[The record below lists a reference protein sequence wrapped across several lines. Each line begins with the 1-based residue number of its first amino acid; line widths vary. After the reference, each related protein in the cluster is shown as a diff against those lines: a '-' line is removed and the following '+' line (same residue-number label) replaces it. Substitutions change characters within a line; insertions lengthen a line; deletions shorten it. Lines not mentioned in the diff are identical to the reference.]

1 MTVNI
6 SLFAGAGAQFFD
18 DNGTPLSGGL
28 LYTYAAGTTTAAPTY
43 TSITGLSANPNPIVL
58 DAGGRVPNEVW
69 LATNSTYKFILEDAD
84 SVLIGSWDNIPGIT
98 DANTLAT
105 QLANTSNIAL
115 GDALIGFKQTY
126 SLGIMPGAVGKTLN
140 DKMQDLVTVKDF
152 GAVGDGVADDT
163 ASIQAA
169 IDLACQYGG
178 CVYLPAGTYKISS
191 ALVFTMNSSTVDP
204 VKRPSMKGDG
214 MGATTIYQTIN
225 DNGIEIVGFDA
236 YPAAYCTFSD
246 FTLYG
251 YQLNK
256 LGLAFK
262 DIAFVT
268 VSNVYLA
275 GWSTGLYGAN
285 IVSSTFNNLV
295 IRFNDGGFYFESD
308 AAYGYVTEPNALT
321 MSGCTVGNNESYGG
335 KVIGAGTFNY
345 LGGSIEANGV
355 GTDLSSAKWG
365 LAIVDAGGRLAQ
377 QSTCGFNI
385 SGVYFEGNGGQAQFQ
400 VQQTVSRPGLTGVV
414 NACSFTVLGSTY
426 PAQQVYLAAS
436 NSTYA
441 FPITFEGCGW
451 TGLNSYTP
459 SSSRPTINNVANAFK
474 LALVGCDFYSTV
486 DQYKQGASNRFE
498 SPIEAAAYLDLTGT
512 PIGGGGGGAGTL
524 QAVLTAGNISSL
536 NGIFNQTI
544 ALTNGIGVGGATSGG
559 PSGVATYDGT
569 MYLTNNGLDAT
580 PRAID
585 FNGANFQPS
594 ADSSAS
600 NALTLGGASR
610 RWNGFYLNNAFV
622 WNGYSI
628 AAPTG
633 STTLFLRND
642 GTWGAATGTGGGTV
656 TSITAG
662 TGLNG
667 GTITSSGTISLNNTT
682 VTAGS
687 YTAANITVD
696 AQGRVTAAANG
707 TGGTTPTLA
716 QVTAAG
722 NITSL
727 NGVFGQTIALTN
739 GIGVGGATPG
749 GAMGVA
755 TYDGTMYLTNNGT
768 AATPRAIDFN
778 LANFQPSADSG
789 ATNALVLGG
798 AARRWNGF
806 YLSNTFTWN
815 GYGIVQPTGD
825 ATKFLRNDGTWAV
838 PASSSGGVSTFNSRA
853 GAVTLLSSDVTGAL
867 GYTPASI
874 SSSNTFTAS
883 QVIDGVTVGSVATVS
898 TVASAGAQLNL
909 SNSTFTVGMF
919 TSGSTYSFLPAVNN
933 NVNLGAA
940 SFAWKAVYLAGQFV
954 WNSYAISAPSGST
967 TTFLR
972 NDGTWAVPVSA
983 GVTSFN
989 TRTGA
994 VTLLSTDVTGAL
1006 GYTPYQ
1012 TGGALGTPSSGNLT
1026 NCTFPTLNQ
1035 STTGTASGLSGGTL
1049 TTSSYTLVSGNNL
1062 IALQSSAG
1070 NGVFVNGSGA
1080 SFSGSTDNAMSLGTS
1095 GFRWS
1100 SLYVG
1105 GTFGWGGYS
1114 IAAPTGST
1122 STFLRNDGTWV
1133 SALQSGGALGT
1144 PSSGTLTNCTFPT
1157 LNQNTTGSAKTL
1169 ATGTL
1174 YTGTGANDNTLYST
1188 TSVVALGNSSTY
1200 GVFVNSFTNFAPS
1213 GDNIMTC
1220 GSSGFR
1226 WTTVYA
1232 TTGTINTSDA
1242 NQKEQIADLTAAE
1255 LAVARRI
1262 KGLFKTFKFKD
1273 AVVAKGDGA
1282 RIHVG
1287 VVAQDVQAAFAAEGL
1302 DANRYGIFCSDD
1314 VNGTT
1319 VLGVRYEELL
1329 SFVIAAM

>member
-18 DNGTPLSGGL
+18 DNGVPLAGGL
-28 LYTYAAGTTTAAPTY
+28 LFTYAAGTTTAAATY
-43 TSITGLSANPNPIVL
+43 TSSTGLSAHANPIVL
-58 DAGGRVPNEVW
+58 DAGGRVPEEVW
-69 LATNSTYKFILEDAD
+69 LTANTSYKFVLQDAD
-84 SVLIGSWDNIPGIT
+84 NVLIGTWDNIPGISSA
-98 DANTLAT
+98 DTLAAN
-105 QLANTSNIAL
+105 LANQSNIAL

-126 SLGIMPGAVGKTLN
+126 PLGIMPGAVGKTLN
-140 DKMQDLVTVKDF
+140 DKLQDLVTVKDF

-163 ASIQAA
+163 AAIQAA

-191 ALVFTMNSSTVDP
+191 ALVFAMNNSLVDP
-204 VKRPSMKGDG
+204 VKRPSMRGDG
-214 MGATTIYQTIN
+214 TAATTIYQTTN
-225 DNGIEIVGFDA
+225 DNGIEIVGFDT
-236 YPAAYCTFSD
+236 YPASYSTFQD

-251 YQLNK
+251 YQKNN
-256 LGLAFK
+256 LGMALK

-268 VSNVYLA
+268 INNVYLA
-275 GWSTGLYGAN
+275 GWSTGLYCTN
-285 IVSSTFNNLV
+285 VLSSTFNDMV
-295 IRFNDGGFYFESD
+295 IRFNDGGFYFEPN
-308 AAYGYVTEPNALT
+308 AAFGFVSEPNAIT
-321 MSGCTVGNNESYGG
+321 MSNCVVGNNDSYGG

-345 LGGSIEANGV
+345 FGGSIEANGV
-355 GTDLSSAKWG
+355 GTDLSSGKWG
-365 LAIVDAGGRLAQ
+365 LAIVDAGGSLSQ

-400 VQQTVSRPGLTGVV
+400 VQQTVSRPGVTGVL
-414 NACSFTVLGSTY
+414 NACSFNTLGVSY
-426 PAQQVYLAAS
+426 PAQAVYLAAA

-451 TGLNSYTP
+451 SGLAGYTP

-474 LALVGCDFYSTV
+474 LALVGCNFYSSV

-498 SPIEAAAYLDLTGT
+498 SPVEAAAYLDLTGN
-512 PIGGGGGGAGTL
+512 PIGGGGGGSGTL
-524 QAVLTAGNISSL
+524 QTVLTAGNISSL

-544 ALTNGIGVGGATSGG
+544 ALTNGIGIGGATSGG
-559 PSGVATYDGT
+559 PSGISAYDGT
-569 MYLTNNGLDAT
+569 MYLTPNGLAAN
-580 PRAID
+580 PYAVD

-594 ADSSAS
+594 VDSSAS
-600 NALTLGGASR
+600 NALVLGGAAR
-610 RWNGFYLNNAFV
+610 RWNGFYLNNTFN

-642 GTWGAATGTGGGTV
+642 GTWSAATGTGGGTV

-667 GTITSSGTISLNNTT
+667 GTITSSGTISLAATT

-687 YTAANITVD
+687 YTSANITVD
-696 AQGRVTAAANG
+696 AQGRITAAANG

-722 NITSL
+722 NITTY
-727 NGVFGQTIALTN
+727 NGIFGQTASGN

-749 GAMGVA
+749 GAMGIS
-755 TYDGTMYLTNNGT
+755 TYDGTMFLTNNGL
-768 AATPRAIDFN
+768 AATPRAVDFN
-778 LANFQPSADSG
+778 GANFQPSADSG

-825 ATKFLRNDGTWAV
+825 TTKFLRNDGTWAV
-838 PASSSGGVSTFNSRA
+838 PASSSGGVSSFNTRT
-853 GAVTLLSSDVTGAL
+853 GAVSLLSADVTGAL
-867 GYTPASI
+867 AYTPASI
-874 SSSNTFTAS
+874 SSTNTFTAN
-883 QVIDGVTVGSVATVS
+883 QIIDGVTVGAVGGIS
-898 TVASAGAQLNL
+898 TVASGGAQLNL
-909 SNSTFTVGMF
+909 SNSTFTLGLF

-972 NDGTWAVPVSA
+972 NDGTWATPTFT

-994 VTLLSTDVTGAL
+994 VTLSSGDVTGAL

-1012 TGGALGTPSSGNLT
+1012 TGTALGTPSSGNLT

-1035 STTGTASGLSGGTL
+1035 
-1049 TTSSYTLVSGNNL
+1049 
-1062 IALQSSAG
+1062 
-1070 NGVFVNGSGA
+1070 
-1080 SFSGSTDNAMSLGTS
+1080 
-1095 GFRWS
+1095 
-1100 SLYVG
+1100 
-1105 GTFGWGGYS
+1105 
-1114 IAAPTGST
+1114 
-1122 STFLRNDGTWV
+1122 
-1133 SALQSGGALGT
+1133 
-1144 PSSGTLTNCTFPT
+1144 
-1157 LNQNTTGSAKTL
+1157 NTTGNAATATTATTAGTL
-1169 ATGTL
+1169 SGGTL
-1174 YTGTGANDNTLYST
+1174 YTGTGASANTLYST
-1188 TSVVALGNSSTY
+1188 TSVVALGNSSSF

-1242 NQKEQIADLTAAE
+1242 NQKTEIADLTAAE

-1273 AVVAKGDGA
+1273 AVAAKGDGA

-1287 VVAQDVQAAFAAEGL
+1287 VMAQDVQAAFAAEGL
-1302 DANRYGIFCSDD
+1302 DANRYGLFCSDD
-1314 VNGTT
+1314 VDGVT

-1329 SFVIAAM
+1329 AFVIAAL

>member
-18 DNGTPLSGGL
+18 DNGVPLVGGL
-28 LYTYAAGTTTAAPTY
+28 LYTYAAGTTTAAPTF

-58 DAGGRVPNEVW
+58 DAGGRVPEEVW
-69 LATNSTYKFILEDAD
+69 LTANTSYKFVLEDANN
-84 SVLIGSWDNIPGIT
+84 VLIGSWDNIPGIT
-98 DANTLAT
+98 NADALAAN
-105 QLANTSNIAL
+105 LANQSNIAL

-140 DKMQDLVTVKDF
+140 NKMQDLVSVKDF
-152 GAVGDGVADDT
+152 GAVGDGIADDT
-163 ASIQAA
+163 AAIQAG
-169 IDLACQYGG
+169 INLACQYGG
-178 CVYLPAGTYKISS
+178 NVYLPAGTYKISA
-191 ALVFTMNSSTVDP
+191 ALVFSMNSSLVDP
-204 VKRPSMKGDG
+204 VKRPSMSGDG
-214 MGATTIYQTIN
+214 MAATTIYQTIN
-225 DNGIEIVGFDA
+225 ANGIEIVGFDSQ
-236 YPAAYCTFSD
+236 PAGYCAFQD

-251 YQLNK
+251 YQRNK
-256 LGLAFK
+256 LGISLK

-268 VSNVYLA
+268 ISNVYLA
-275 GWSTGLYGAN
+275 GWATGLYGVN
-285 IVSSTFNNLV
+285 VLSSSFNDLA
-295 IRFNDGGFYFESD
+295 IRFNDGGFYFEPN
-308 AAYGYVTEPNALT
+308 AAFGFVSEPNAIT
-321 MSGCTVGNNESYGG
+321 MSNCVVGNNDSYGG

-345 LGGSIEANGV
+345 LGGSIEANGF

-365 LAIVDAGGRLAQ
+365 LAIVDAGGKLAQ
-377 QSTCGFNI
+377 QSSCAFNI

-400 VQQTVSRPGLTGVV
+400 VQQTVSRPGVTGVV
-414 NACSFTVLGSTY
+414 NACSFNVLSTSY
-426 PAQQVYLAAS
+426 PQQQVYLAAS
-436 NSTYA
+436 NPTFA
-441 FPITFEGCGW
+441 FPITFSGCGW
-451 TGLNSYTP
+451 AGLSGYTANAG
-459 SSSRPTINNVANAFK
+459 RPTINNVSSSFK
-474 LALVGCDFYSTV
+474 LALVGCDFYSAV

-498 SPIEAAAYLDLTGT
+498 DPVEAAAYLDLAGN
-512 PIGGGGGGAGTL
+512 PISGGGGGAGTL

-544 ALTNGIGVGGATSGG
+544 ALTNGIGIGGSTPGG
-559 PSGVATYDGT
+559 PSGIVGYDGT
-569 MYLTNNGLDAT
+569 LFLTPNGLAAN
-580 PRAID
+580 PYAID
-585 FNGANFQPS
+585 FNGANVQPS
-594 ADSSAS
+594 VDSSAA
-600 NALTLGGASR
+600 NALVLGGAAR
-610 RWNGFYLNNAFV
+610 RWNGFYLNNVFN
-622 WNGYSI
+622 WNGYAI
-628 AAPTG
+628 PAPTG
-633 STTLFLRND
+633 SSTLFLRND
-642 GTWGAATGTGGGTV
+642 GVWSAATGTGGGTV

-667 GTITSSGTISLNNTT
+667 GTISTSGTISLNNTT

-722 NITSL
+722 NITTL
-727 NGVFGQTIALTN
+727 NGVFGQTAVGN

-749 GAMGVA
+749 GPMGVA

-778 LANFQPSADSG
+778 LANFQPSVDSG
-789 ATNALVLGG
+789 AANALVLGG

-825 ATKFLRNDGTWAV
+825 TTKFLRNDGTWAV
-838 PASSSGGVSTFNSRA
+838 PASASGGVSTFNSRT
-853 GAVTLLSSDVTGAL
+853 GAVTLLSSDVTSAL
-867 GYTPASI
+867 GYTPASL
-874 SSSNTFTAS
+874 SSTNTFTANQS
-883 QVIDGVTVGSVATVS
+883 LNGVTVGSVSSVS
-898 TVASAGAQLNL
+898 TVASSGAQLNL
-909 SNSTFTVGMF
+909 SNNTFTVGLF
-919 TSGSTYSFLPAVNN
+919 TAGATNSLLPAVNN
-933 NVNLGAA
+933 NVTLGAS
-940 SFAWKAVYLAGQFV
+940 SFAWNSFYLAGQFV

-972 NDGTWAVPVSA
+972 NDGTWAVPASSGVS
-983 GVTSFN
+983 SFN

-994 VTLLSTDVTGAL
+994 VTLLSADVTGAL

-1012 TGGALGTPSSGNLT
+1012 TSGALGTPSSGNLT

-1035 STTGTASGLSGGTL
+1035 NTTGSAATAANLSGGTL
-1049 TTSSYTLVSGNNL
+1049 TTSSFTLASSNNL

-1080 SFSGSTDNAMSLGTS
+1080 SFTGSTDNAISLGTS
-1095 GFRWS
+1095 GFRWTA
-1100 SLYVG
+1100 LYVS

-1114 IAAPTGST
+1114 IPAPTGST

-1133 SALQSGGALGT
+1133 AALQSGGALGT

-1157 LNQNTTGSAKTL
+1157 LNQNTTGTASGL
-1169 ATGTL
+1169 SGGTL
-1174 YTGTGANDNTLYST
+1174 STSSYTLSSSNNLMAFAASGGNGFFINGSAAAVAPGTDNVMS
-1188 TSVVALGNSSTY
+1188 LGT
-1200 GVFVNSFTNFAPS
+1200 
-1213 GDNIMTC
+1213 
-1220 GSSGFR
+1220 SGFR

-1302 DANRYGIFCSDD
+1302 DANKYGIFCSDD
-1314 VNGTT
+1314 VDGTT

-1329 SFVIAAM
+1329 AFVIAAL